1 MPVYF
6 GLLDLS
12 KKKLWPFGACDG
24 RTHMLGAM
32 VFSLTN
38 HDKMYSYL
46 RPYYYI
52 VYEIPR

>member
-46 RPYYYI
+46 RPYY
-52 VYEIPR
+52 